1 MLIFRCLFPQNSY
14 YFLLRR
20 YLESVYEGCEARSI
34 FLQLLRKIQEVRKL
48 NEGEYFLGAILLKI
62 IILSLLDVISVYLDV
77 NPSQVEPL
85 LREIFDLKV

>member
-1 MLIFRCLFPQNSY
+1 
-14 YFLLRR
+14 LLRR
-20 YLESVYEGCEARSI
+20 YLESVYDGCEARSI

-48 NEGEYFLGAILLKI
+48 NEGKRSTGGSGFRQGLI
-62 IILSLLDVISVYLDV
+62 IYYVSDIISVYLDV